1 MSYMSAMGYKQ
12 KKVCLTV
19 EKLGRLYEC
28 GILVSFFSEFTDQLR
43 NDNDRQAPR
52 QLSCGIQQNEFRCRN
67 GKGSVVTNKGVILH
81 KWCEGTYDK
90 QYRLR

>member
-1 MSYMSAMGYKQ
+1 MSCMNAMGHKQ

-52 QLSCGIQQNEFRCRN
+52 
-67 GKGSVVTNKGVILH
+67 
-81 KWCEGTYDK
+81 
-90 QYRLR
+90 

>member
-1 MSYMSAMGYKQ
+1 MCYKVEFRKFFNSLIFNELYEYNGHKQ

-52 QLSCGIQQNEFRCRN
+52 
-67 GKGSVVTNKGVILH
+67 
-81 KWCEGTYDK
+81 
-90 QYRLR
+90 